1 MVVTLSSDWLDKIEL
16 WGEESE
22 TSYGKIQF
30 NVDLR
35 LGIAYNWSNYFI
47 GLQAQLNQFSYKK
60 DLCKV
65 NIFDAYARLSLG
77 IRL

>member
-1 MVVTLSSDWLDKIEL
+1 MNDVEL
-16 WGEESE
+16 WEGESE

-47 GLQAQLNQFSYKK
+47 GLQAQLNQFSLKK
-60 DLCKV
+60 DQCKV
-65 NIFDAYARLSLG
+65 DILDAYARLSLG